1 MERTKEN
8 IAPKRRGKKKK
19 KRIDI
24 KGKKSSTKLVAHG
37 ENLKRVGE
45 ISIPNWLTFR

>member
-8 IAPKRRGKKKK
+8 IAPKRRGKMK

-37 ENLKRVGE
+37 ENLKGLE
-45 ISIPNWLTFR
+45 KFLFPIG

>member
-8 IAPKRRGKKKK
+8 IAPKRRGKMKKT
-19 KRIDI
+19 IDI